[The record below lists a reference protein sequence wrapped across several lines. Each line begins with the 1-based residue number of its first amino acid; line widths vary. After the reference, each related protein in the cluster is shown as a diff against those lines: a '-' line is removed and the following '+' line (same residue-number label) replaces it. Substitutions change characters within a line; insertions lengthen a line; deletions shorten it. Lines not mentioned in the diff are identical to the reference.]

1 MCIWIGHWQVRS
13 ERQLVAE
20 QVLTRQHLQLRR
32 LNDWQTKG
40 FTRCRLATPALWQYI
55 WQGSSGNGN
64 VFDEDYPDTLI
75 RAVELRPDPK
85 YDAIIFDEGQDF
97 QDTWWLALEVCLS
110 KGRQSILYVFYGDNQ
125 HVYRNP
131 GSIPADL
138 QHFPLTENVRES
150 LNTARVEIGR

>member
-1 MCIWIGHWQVRS
+1 MVREANIELPS
-13 ERQLVAE
+13 PDGPE
-20 QVLTRQHLQLRR
+20 QR
-32 LNDWQTKG
+32 K
-40 FTRCRLATPALWQYI
+40 
-55 WQGSSGNGN
+55 